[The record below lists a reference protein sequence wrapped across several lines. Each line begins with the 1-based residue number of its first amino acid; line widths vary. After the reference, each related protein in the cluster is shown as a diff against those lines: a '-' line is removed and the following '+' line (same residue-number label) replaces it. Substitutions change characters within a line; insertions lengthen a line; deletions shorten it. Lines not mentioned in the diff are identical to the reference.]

1 VPTESDRW
9 RRIEPAFDAL
19 LLAAPD
25 SRDRLLDELT
35 ASDAEL
41 RSELASLLA
50 AHEAA
55 GEFLETPAPI
65 IAASFLRDADG
76 GAPSEWTGQLVGHY
90 RLLEPIGRG
99 GMGTVWLAER
109 ADGQFEQRVALKLI
123 KRGMDTDEIL
133 GRFIRERQ
141 IMARLEH
148 PNIARLL
155 DGGVSADGR
164 PYFVMEYVAGV
175 SITTYCAERALS
187 IDERLSLF
195 ETVCRAVQYAHR
207 SLVVHRDLKPSNIL
221 VTADGEVKLLDF
233 GIAKLLRDDVDEGTV
248 TGWSRPFTPEYATP
262 EQLMGEPITTS
273 SDVYQLGLVLYESLT
288 GRRPFHVDRRDP
300 DRARHAVQ
308 HVEPEKP
315 STLLRPLRGDVDAI
329 VLTALR
335 KEPERRYAS
344 AEAMADDI
352 RRHRAGRPITVRVD
366 STPYRIAKFARRNRG
381 RLATALAF
389 LVVAVGFATTYT
401 FRLRAERDRAL
412 REAAKAGRAAEFFGR
427 FFEGWNPDAVH
438 AGQVTT
444 ASLLDDAVR
453 RAEREFQNQPEIQS
467 AMLSLAGGFFTAIGR
482 YDRADSLLSRAL
494 RTQRQLYRNDNAD
507 LAATLTRR
515 GRWLTIVGRFDE
527 AERTL
532 REALRMNRALFGEGH
547 PEPLRSQAEWGDLL
561 NLTDRAKEAEG
572 IFREILAL
580 SHDSSGSG
588 TLFRAEVSSRLGY
601 SLYQQ
606 AKYQDGIALL
616 EGALAEQR
624 RFLGDVHDKTLWT
637 IRALASAVRDIGQLD
652 RAELLYREAARTS
665 RLLYGDDHLQTE
677 TSDYVLMLC
686 LHREGKLAEAEAI
699 ARRGIP
705 RLQRVYGDHHPGT
718 AAWRGRLGAIL
729 LDRGVVDEAE
739 VLLRSALDDFRTSF
753 PKGNQDEMDWAN
765 RLAYI
770 MKRRGTP
777 GAAEMYR
784 TALALRA
791 RKPVDQPDYVTDGIH
806 FLAWTMNQFGDVDE
820 AERVYHSAHDMYTRL
835 LPPNHPDITFTER
848 GLAEIDVRR
857 GARYEAT
864 RR

>member
-1 VPTESDRW
+1 L
-9 RRIEPAFDAL
+9 DAL
-19 LLAAPD
+19 LLAPAD
-25 SRDRLLDELT
+25 ARDRLLDELT
-35 ASDAEL
+35 ATDAEL

-65 IAASFLRDADG
+65 LAASFLREVEG
-76 GAPSEWTGQLVGHY
+76 GAPSEWTGQMVGHY

-109 ADGQFEQRVALKLI
+109 ADGQFERRVALKLI

-133 GRFIRERQ
+133 GRFLRERQ

-148 PNIARLL
+148 TNIARLL

-175 SITTYCAERALS
+175 SITTYCDKAKLS

-195 ETVCRAVQYAHR
+195 ETVCRAVHYAHR

-233 GIAKLLRDDVDEGTV
+233 GIAKLLGDDVDDT
-248 TGWSRPFTPEYATP
+248 TITSWSRPFTPEYATP
-262 EQLMGEPITTS
+262 EQTRGDAITTS
-273 SDVYQLGLVLYESLT
+273 SDIYQLGLVLYELLT
-288 GRRPFHVDRRDP
+288 GRRPLCVDRRDP
-300 DRARHAVQ
+300 ERARQIVQ
-308 HVEPEKP
+308 HLEPDKP
-315 STLLRPLRGDVDAI
+315 STLVKALRGDVDAI
-329 VLTALR
+329 LLTSLR

-344 AEAMADDI
+344 AEGMANDI

-366 STPYRIAKFARRNRG
+366 STWYRISKFARRNRG
-381 RLATALAF
+381 RLVTATAFIAIAIGL
-389 LVVAVGFATTYT
+389 ATTYT
-401 FRLRAERDRAL
+401 LRLRAERDRAL

-427 FFEGWNPDAVH
+427 FFEGWNPDAAH

-444 ASLLDDAVR
+444 ASLLEDAVR

-482 YDRADSLLSRAL
+482 YDRADSLLSYAL
-494 RTQRQLYRNDNAD
+494 RTQRRLYRTDNAD

-515 GRWLTIVGRFDE
+515 GRWLTTVGRFDE

-532 REALRMNRALFGEGH
+532 REALRMNRALFGAGH

-601 SLYQQ
+601 TLYQQ
-606 AKYQDGIALL
+606 AKYQDGIGLL

-624 RFLGDVHDKTLWT
+624 RLLGDVHDKTLWT

-677 TSDYVLMLC
+677 TSDYVLILC
-686 LHREGKLAEAEAI
+686 LHRQGKLEEAEAI

-705 RLQRVYGDHHPGT
+705 RLQRVHGDHHPGT

-729 LDRGVVDEAE
+729 LDRGAIDEAE
-739 VLLRSALDDFRTSF
+739 VLLRSALDDFRASY

-770 MKRRGTP
+770 AKRRGEP
-777 GAAEMYR
+777 GAREMYR

-791 RKPVDQPDYVTDGIH
+791 RKPADQPDYVTDGVH
-806 FLAWTMNQFGDVDE
+806 FLAWTMNRFGDVDE
-820 AERVYHSAHDMYTRL
+820 AERLFKSAREMYARL
-835 LPPNHPDITFTER
+835 LPPNNPDLTFTER
-848 GLAEIDVRR
+848 GLAEI
-857 GARYEAT
+857 GAR
-864 RR
+864 RPPHPVGQR